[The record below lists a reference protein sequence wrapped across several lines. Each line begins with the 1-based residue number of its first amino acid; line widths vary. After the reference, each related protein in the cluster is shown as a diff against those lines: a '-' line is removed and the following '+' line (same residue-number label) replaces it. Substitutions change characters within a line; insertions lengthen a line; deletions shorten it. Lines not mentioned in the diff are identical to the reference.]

1 MDIKSEQVLHVYHC
15 CSPSSTPSTRS
26 RTKGTSEEPITVTD
40 VADLLVDKDNNDDEL
55 DKYLYALNGN
65 DGADLNELEK
75 YMADPPLRFSGTGN
89 FDILSWW
96 KNQIEYPIMAQI
108 ARDLLA
114 VQVST
119 VASESAFS
127 SGGRVVDTFR
137 SRLDPEMVEAL
148 ICTKDWVA
156 SERRGIL
163 VGFVSLVAS
172 LY

>member
-1 MDIKSEQVLHVYHC
+1 
-15 CSPSSTPSTRS
+15 
-26 RTKGTSEEPITVTD
+26 
-40 VADLLVDKDNNDDEL
+40 VDKDNNDDEL

-96 KNQIEYPIMAQI
+96 KNQIKEYPIMAQI
-108 ARDLLA
+108 ARDLLV

-119 VASESAFS
+119 VASEFAFS
-127 SGGRVVDTFR
+127 SGGRVVDPFR

-172 LY
+172 LYELCWLIFDFVFLIYR